1 MWRVWLTSYLVIFGV
16 GLLLYH
22 TRNQRNAALTGAPA
36 VRTPTT
42 KAQPV
47 TAGATAPPAPDAAPV
62 TGFVPDIPLAEAVAA
77 APSAPIAEP
86 VPLPAEA
93 PAAPP
98 LPQGWRE
105 SPSAQETPTV
115 SLENHSATDPMT
127 ILFTSASSGAK
138 FELPVA
144 PLSRGE
150 VRLPAG
156 DYEYALLGPLY
167 HALGSP
173 DQTGVFR
180 CRRFRGYQLK
190 VRSSPYQGEENRRMD
205 LGDGTNFGGH

>member
-22 TRNQRNAALTGAPA
+22 ARNQRNAALTGTRA
-36 VRTPTT
+36 VRTPATQ
-42 KAQPV
+42 AQPV
-47 TAGATAPPAPDAAPV
+47 TAGATAPPTPAAAPV
-62 TGFVPDIPLAEAVAA
+62 TGFVPDIPLAEAVTA
-77 APSAPIAEP
+77 APSAPTVEP
-86 VPLPAEA
+86 LPLPAEA
-93 PAAPP
+93 PAVPP

-127 ILFTSASSGAK
+127 ILFTGVGSGAK
-138 FELPVA
+138 FQLPVA
-144 PLSRGE
+144 PLSKGAL
-150 VRLPAG
+150 RLPAG

-167 HALGSP
+167 RALGSP

-190 VRSSPYQGEENRRMD
+190 VSSAPYQGEENRRTD
-205 LGDGTNFGGH
+205 LGDGTSFGGH